1 MKIEKVF
8 ILNIGTS
15 NEELKRK
22 INQLDF
28 PNKVE
33 WEILPGIKGTNT
45 DRLWNPFPNWKMKDS
60 KNSWWNR
67 DIKEG
72 EVGCALSHLQAWE
85 QAYEEG
91 WNCVLFLEE
100 DFKPNISL
108 KKVAFEELPK
118 TSDGFYLG
126 RNKIGDEEEKEI
138 GTQWLKP
145 TYSFNLHAYC
155 LTRSGLQK
163 ILKYDFKN
171 NIMMP
176 DEFVPATY
184 TVHPRK
190 DVAKKFKPTL
200 NFYANKLEYI
210 SQTSNQSTSQ
220 TEQSNF
226 ISKYQI
232 RDANNWESWKQ
243 RYLDP
248 IIQRGEWDLVVDHLG
263 DEVYE
268 FPLFTKRFCDEIIA
282 MTEELDNWTY
292 SRHVHYPTTDVLLQD
307 IGMNEIYNKVLDE
320 VIRPLAIHIWKLEGK
335 SWHKLNSENFLA
347 RYLPDAQS
355 HLSLHHDHSHL
366 SLVLKLNDEFDGGG
380 TYFPKYGLLSNP
392 ERVGTATLHPGQI
405 THRHGA
411 RPIYSGRR
419 YITVSFITNNGDI

>member
-8 ILNIGTS
+8 ILNIGTG

-28 PNKVE
+28 PYKVE

-45 DRLWNPFPNWKMKDS
+45 DRLWNSFKTWKIKDS

-67 DIKEG
+67 DLKEG
-72 EVGCALSHLQAWE
+72 EIGCALSHLQAWE
-85 QAYEEG
+85 KAYEEG

-100 DFKPNISL
+100 DFNL
-108 KKVAFEELPK
+108 KIDIKEVMFNELPDEVDI
-118 TSDGFYLG
+118 DGFYLG

-145 TYSFNLHAYC
+145 LYSYNTHAYC
-155 LTRSGLQK
+155 LTRSGLEK
-163 ILKYDFKN
+163 ILKYDYIN
-171 NIMMP
+171 NIIP
-176 DEFVPATY
+176 SDEFLSATF
-184 TVHPRK
+184 TTHPRK
-190 DVAKKFKPTL
+190 DVAEKFKPTL
-200 NFYANKLEYI
+200 NFYANKLEFI
-210 SQTSNQSTSQ
+210 SQTSNKNNSK
-220 TEQSNF
+220 TENT
-226 ISKYQI
+226 KYAI
-232 RDANNWESWKQ
+232 RNASNWEEWKQ
-243 RYLDP
+243 TYLDP
-248 IIQRGEWDLVVDHLG
+248 IIQQGEWDLIVDHLG

-292 SRHVHYPTTDVLLQD
+292 SRHEHYPTTDVLLQD
-307 IGMNEIYNKVLDE
+307 IGMNEIYNRVLDE

-335 SWHKLNSENFLA
+335 SWNKVNSENFLA